1 MREMKPSTRQR
12 FISLS
17 YDFPSAENEARIIC
31 EESGVSADVARRL
44 VNIAKKIRSLHELSL
59 LESVSTR
66 LLVSAGKLIA
76 RDVPP
81 RLACITAI
89 AEPMTDEPETL
100 AAIRQVI
107 ELSI

>member
-12 FISLS
+12 FVSLS
-17 YDFPSAENEARIIC
+17 FDFPSAESEARIII
-31 EESGVSADVARRL
+31 EESGIPADAAKRL
-44 VNIAKKIRSLHELSL
+44 VNIARKVRSLHELSL

-76 RDVPP
+76 REVPP
-81 RLACITAI
+81 RLACISAI
-89 AEPMTDEPETL
+89 AEPLTDEHETL
-100 AAIRQVI
+100 AAIRQII